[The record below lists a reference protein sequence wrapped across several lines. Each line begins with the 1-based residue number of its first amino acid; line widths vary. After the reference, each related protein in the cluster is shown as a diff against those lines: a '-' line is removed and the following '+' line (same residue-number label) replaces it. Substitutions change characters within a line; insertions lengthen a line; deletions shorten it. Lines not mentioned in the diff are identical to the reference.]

1 MKILFLAIAFCA
13 AVCIPVCAKAE
24 PGLYAF
30 SGTVKDADA
39 HHVYRVTLYAGNGK
53 DANFNAER
61 KLLAVAATDA
71 DGHFVLPATNLPA
84 AGALTV
90 RAINV
95 ALRMAGQAIL
105 DKPDSG
111 WDQVSGGIE
120 IAPALQTDYTTLANY
135 GIRNNRY
142 ASANMVFVTD
152 RQFANGSF
160 ANTAAAGEAP
170 SAGSFMAHVALGNG
184 QAVPGKC
191 GIAPDW
197 SCAAPPTL
205 QDDAFVD
212 HIKVLASG
220 DSAHTVLSH
229 ALQTMKAGSAVV
241 LFVHGYNNSFEQGA
255 EKAARL
261 SYLVD
266 PLPHLT
272 VLYSWPSQQQVLGYP
287 QDIKSADL
295 SAKKNLVWVL
305 DELAAAPHHP
315 RIILAAHSM
324 GSYALTT
331 ALYEWATQHPSQSGA
346 FSDLALF
353 AGDLDADLWTGV
365 YQEPVSHA
373 VKRIKFYANAN
384 DQALQMSMCTTG
396 DKRKRVGQQTV
407 WTAPVTAFDATKFA
421 STNGFGHG
429 YLVEST
435 SVAQDWN
442 KWIDGNGNSASG
454 IRRLSW
460 LGDGGGSLVNAGK
473 LASAALCGIVS
484 RIHF

>member
-1 MKILFLAIAFCA
+1 MKNLFIAIACCA
-13 AVCIPVCAKAE
+13 AVSIPVRTAAE
-24 PGLYAF
+24 PALYAF

-61 KLLAVAATDA
+61 KLLSVAATDA
-71 DGHFVLPATNLPA
+71 GGHFVLAASNLPS
-84 AGALTV
+84 AGAVTV

-105 DKPDSG
+105 DKPEGG
-111 WDQVSGGIE
+111 WEEVNNGIQ
-120 IAPALQTDYTTLANY
+120 IAPALQTDYSTLANY

-142 ASANMVFVTD
+142 ASANMIFVTD
-152 RQFANGSF
+152 RQYENGSF
-160 ANTAAAGEAP
+160 ANTAASDESP
-170 SAGSFMAHVALGNG
+170 SAGSFTAHVALGNG

-197 SCAAPPTL
+197 SCAAPPAL

-212 HIKVLASG
+212 HIKVMASG
-220 DSAHTVLSH
+220 DQARAVLSH
-229 ALQTMKAGSAVV
+229 ALATMKPGGAVV

-261 SYLVD
+261 SYLAD
-266 PLPHLT
+266 PLAHLT
-272 VLYSWPSQQQVLGYP
+272 VLYSWPSEQQVLGYP

-331 ALYEWATQHPSQSGA
+331 ALYEWATQHPGQTGA

-365 YQEPVSHA
+365 YQAPVSRV

-384 DQALQMSMCTTG
+384 DQALQMSVCTTG

-407 WTAPVTAFDATKFA
+407 WSPPVTAFDATSFA

-442 KWIDGNGNSASG
+442 KWIVGNGNSAAG

-460 LGDGGGSLVNAGK
+460 LGDGGGSLINSGK
-473 LASAALCGIVS
+473 LASAAVCGIVS
-484 RIHF
+484 RLHF